1 MFCVMFVFVPFI
13 QLVPLHHPLP
23 LLQCAF
29 YLHDPRNVE
38 STYFLFSHRP
48 SYFYQVYAFPRFRLL
63 LCALD
68 FLHLF
73 RSPLS
78 SSSYIPSIYSLL
90 LFPSIFQHVLCPF
103 LLFLLFYFV
112 FLFLF
117 FPFYSYSSTELYESY
132 MSSSI
137 TTLFPGVSPT
147 YFLYSCSFLF
157 LLLVFVLL

>member
-48 SYFYQVYAFPRFRLL
+48 SYFYQVYMLSPVFAFFFAHSISFICFVLPYPPLL
-63 LCALD
+63 T
-68 FLHLF
+68 FHL
-73 RSPLS
+73 
-78 SSSYIPSIYSLL
+78 YILFFSLL
-90 LFPSIFQHVLCPF
+90 FSSTFYA
-103 LLFLLFYFV
+103 LLFYFV